1 VLHAELY
8 DDVIT
13 RSRADTRPW
22 RPLAADS
29 PVSPF
34 RVIDPAEG
42 FTPFSVVELT
52 DGEPLAGE
60 AVLWGIDL
68 HNRCAHIGLSLRPA
82 FRGRGL
88 GADVVKVL
96 CGYGFSNLGLHRLAL
111 ETLSDNFAMIRTAER
126 LGFVREGVLRQ
137 ASWVTGHFYDDVL
150 FGLLAGEWSKPA

>member
-1 VLHAELY
+1 V
-8 DDVIT
+8 
-13 RSRADTRPW
+13 
-22 RPLAADS
+22 
-29 PVSPF
+29 
-34 RVIDPAEG
+34 
-42 FTPFSVVELT
+42 
-52 DGEPLAGE
+52 
-60 AVLWGIDL
+60 
-68 HNRCAHIGLSLRPA
+68 SLRPA